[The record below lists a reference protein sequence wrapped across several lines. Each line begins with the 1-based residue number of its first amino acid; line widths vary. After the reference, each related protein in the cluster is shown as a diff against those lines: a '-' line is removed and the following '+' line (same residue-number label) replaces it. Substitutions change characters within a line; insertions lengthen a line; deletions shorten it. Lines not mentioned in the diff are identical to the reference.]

1 MVGYII
7 EYSEF
12 HPAFPRPNSIT
23 CTGPVANIDELI
35 KHGENYMEANGFHEV
50 RRILDGKGSVR
61 VFFDIESECD
71 DEDDEY
77 GCIDLVC
84 VDENYG
90 ALDVNKTLTPLIDD
104 TPPNFNPVKYLISNI
119 DTIMCEGSGIDK
131 GSENRYNCF
140 KIIFRKFN
148 DSVLSQIYTMGIF
161 DGWRAA
167 TDYLTDCDLKLLQD
181 NIQYQVDYYHKLNS
195 PPNADRYFSARK
207 FKNDNSEFTVVL
219 VATKM
224 ADDSDTDMNQ
234 TYKNTPIL
242 TFETES
248 PISIDMDMLYSDME
262 RAKFN
267 VYTHKV
273 PIAEKYT
280 KEELDKMVT
289 EQMDSEEDFK
299 NRYKRIFGNVEIKNV

>member
-1 MVGYII
+1 MVGYIV
-7 EYSEF
+7 EYSDN
-12 HPAFPRPNSIT
+12 HPAFPRPNSAVCVGRIASSD
-23 CTGPVANIDELI
+23 VLI
-35 KHGENYMEANGFHEV
+35 SLGENYVKTNGLHEI
-50 RRILDGKGSVR
+50 RRITNGTDTTRIFFEVESIDGEG
-61 VFFDIESECD
+61 D
-71 DEDDEY
+71 DVY
-77 GCIDLVC
+77 GCVDLIT
-84 VDENYG
+84 VDETYG
-90 ALDVNKTLTPLIDD
+90 DMNVNKTLSPLIDD
-104 TPPNFNPVKYLISNI
+104 VPPNFNPVKYLISNI

-148 DSVLSQIYTMGIF
+148 DSVLSQIYAIGIF

-207 FKNDNSEFTVVL
+207 FKNDDIEFTVVL

-224 ADDSDTDMNQ
+224 ADDSDTDQ
-234 TYKNTPIL
+234 TYKYKNTPIL
-242 TFETES
+242 TFKTES

-262 RAKFN
+262 STKFN

-289 EQMDSEEDFK
+289 EQLNSEEDFK
-299 NRYKRIFGNVEIKNV
+299 NRYKHIFGNVEIKNV

>member
-1 MVGYII
+1 MVGYIV
-7 EYSEF
+7 EYSDN

-35 KHGENYMEANGFHEV
+35 KHGENYMEANGLHEV
-50 RRILDGKGSVR
+50 RRILNGKGTVR

-84 VDENYG
+84 VDEDYG

-131 GSENRYNCF
+131 GSEDRYNCF

-148 DSVLSQIYTMGIF
+148 ESVLSQIYTMGIF

-167 TDYLTDCDLKLLQD
+167 TDYLTDCDSKLLQD
-181 NIQYQVDYYHKLNS
+181 NIQYQTDYYDNLNS
-195 PPNADRYFSARK
+195 PPNAYRYFSAHK
-207 FKNDNSEFTVVL
+207 FKNDNSEFAVVL

-224 ADDSDTDMNQ
+224 TDKSDVNQ
-234 TYKNTPIL
+234 TYDDTPIL
-242 TFETES
+242 TFETED
-248 PISIDMDMLYSDME
+248 PTSIDMYMMYSIME
-262 RAKFN
+262 PDKFN

-273 PIAEKYT
+273 PITERYT
-280 KEELDKMVT
+280 KEELDKMVN
-289 EQMDSEEDFK
+289 EQMKYEEDFK
-299 NRYKRIFGNVEIKNV
+299 NRYKRIFGKETKND